1 MGTLIAAVIWALIV
15 TGTVMLFAHRI
26 RQAHRDMQ
34 EQAHRDMR
42 RED

>member
-1 MGTLIAAVIWALIV
+1 MGTLVTAVIWTLLV

-34 EQAHRDMR
+34 EQARRDMR